1 MKLRSKSTLGILFAL
16 AILLAEVT
24 LVMLVFA

>member
-1 MKLRSKSTLGILFAL
+1 MKLQSKSTLGILFAL